1 MDTPKQ
7 IVEHVLTPATTKK
20 IWTTGYYNALP
31 LTPQGFDMGAVLTAV
46 FYMFRWGK
54 RRGAGKFGST
64 FGKKESTG
72 YSKPT
77 IENVAAKVISEES
90 LFSGFNC
97 NVGQAI
103 LGDLLLTFC
112 FENKKY
118 LPGRHQQIQRVFP
131 IHYLASWIDL
141 PEHVGHLRYVP
152 ELLVSILSGTPNAN
166 GATDKK
172 NKSLFAF
179 AKSFEENLLLDLF
192 SPGMKTRGEHWSNM
206 TSDIFDDMDDTAFSV
221 GLDQLALIRVAQNC
235 KESPR
240 KARGG
245 GESEDIPTQQ
255 PLAVKATDI
264 FREDINV
271 FIQAYG
277 SHVPRKAFSIMLES
291 CLSLGFTGIYL
302 ATFKMLLSWETTGVL
317 PPLNLQE
324 PWSFFVDCSVGM
336 DQKLREVA
344 EDSAQNMLKIHDRFP
359 IILMLLRILA
369 EKARYDSRLKHSLPD
384 QRPDGTQFINLLG
397 KILTDDH
404 ICSEKIK
411 DDLEEK
417 CSRLA
422 EELDKNGDRQDVA
435 ELLKSRQPDP
445 AIRLADGLV
454 HLVTEDM
461 RKTNFM
467 KALDSLTMVNS
478 PHGLSKKR
486 PTRRKNR
493 GGTKTKGDARSIV
506 LTNSVLDFLVH
517 RHCRK
522 AARGKGS
529 TPLSLPDFI
538 NILRNRYGLYIND
551 SPPDMSIAS
560 ELLDR
565 NKHILEKRLR
575 DLGLMAGVN
584 DAESMKRLKQRYRAE
599 GD

>member
-20 IWTTGYYNALP
+20 IWVTGYFNALP

-54 RRGAGKFGST
+54 RRGAGKFAST

-77 IENVAAKVISEES
+77 IESVASKVISEES
-90 LFSGFNC
+90 FFSGFNS

-112 FENKKY
+112 FENKKK
-118 LPGRHQQIQRVFP
+118 LRGRHQQIQRVFP

-152 ELLVSILSGTPNAN
+152 ELLVSILSGVPNASRI
-166 GATDKK
+166 TDEK
-172 NKSLFAF
+172 NKSLFPF

-192 SPGMKTRGEHWSNM
+192 SPGMKIRGEHRSNM
-206 TSDIFDDMDDTAFSV
+206 TSDVFGDMDDTASNV
-221 GLDQLALIRVAQNC
+221 GLDQLALIRVAQKC
-235 KESPR
+235 KESPS

-245 GESEDIPTQQ
+245 GEFEDIPTQQ
-255 PLAVKATDI
+255 PLAAKATKD
-264 FREDINV
+264 FKEDINV

-302 ATFKMLLSWETTGVL
+302 ATFKMLLSWEKTGEL
-317 PPLNLQE
+317 PPLKSQE

-336 DQKLREVA
+336 DQKLRDVA
-344 EDSAQNMLKIHDRFP
+344 EDSVQNMLKIHDRFP

-369 EKARYDSRLKHSLPD
+369 EKAHYDRRLKYSLPAES
-384 QRPDGTQFINLLG
+384 PDGTQFINLLG
-397 KILTDDH
+397 KILTDNH
-404 ICSEKIK
+404 PCSEKIK

-422 EELDKNGDRQDVA
+422 DELDENDYRNDVA
-435 ELLKSRQPDP
+435 QLLRSRQPDS

-454 HLVTEDM
+454 NLVTEDM
-461 RKTNFM
+461 RKKHFM
-467 KALDSLTMVNS
+467 KAFDSLTMFNS
-478 PHGLSKKR
+478 PHGLSRKR

-493 GGTKTKGDARSIV
+493 EGAKTKGDARSIV
-506 LTNSVLDFLVH
+506 LTNSMLDFLVH

-522 AARGKGS
+522 AARGKGD
-529 TPLSLPDFI
+529 TPLSLPEFI

-575 DLGLMAGVN
+575 DLGLMMGVN
-584 DAESMKRLKQRYRAE
+584 DAESMKRLKQRYRAV